1 MGIRSTMFFTIFI
14 QMMIDCYL
22 LELHVLVYGNEP
34 FLPILQIFLLVLVS
48 CIDGI
53 KYASFWCLWG
63 CRIELLMIE
72 DMNHLFNFAILLDLA
87 SDCLQG
93 IVMIHLSLSLCGTS
107 SLSYFISNTIIITF
121 IV

>member
-1 MGIRSTMFFTIFI
+1 MGIRSIVFFTIFI

-22 LELHVLVYGNEP
+22 LELCVLVYGNEP

-53 KYASFWCLWG
+53 KYASFWCLWE

-72 DMNHLFNFAILLDLA
+72 DMNYLFNFAILPDLA
-87 SDCLQG
+87 LNCLQD
-93 IVMIHLSLSLCGTS
+93 IFRIHLLLSLCGTS
-107 SLSYFISNTIIITF
+107 SRSSFISNTIITV